1 MARRIS
7 VGVVPGG
14 VGDLTVAS
22 ATISTRDT
30 NQDLILNPDGT
41 GRILSNKNL
50 QLQNQ
55 SDLRFADADSSNWV
69 AFEAPATVASNVTW
83 TLPSVVGTAGQVF
96 TVGSGGT
103 ISWTDKTVTITN
115 NTSDSTQNNIVFT
128 TASSGTVTGFTTTN
142 NKLQFQPSTGTLTLS
157 GNTAS
162 TTVGTGTLIVTGGVG
177 VSGQVTCG
185 TLSATSI
192 VETSSITLKEN
203 IEPIKNALSSVLKLC
218 GVTYDRIDNKEHEAG
233 LIAEWVNEVMPEM
246 VPKDSNGNSIG
257 IKYSKLTAYLIEAI
271 KDLKIEIDK
280 LKFNSNGN
288 S

>member
-83 TLPSVVGTAGQVF
+83 TLPSIVGTSGQVF

-103 ISWTDKTVTITN
+103 ISWTDKNVTITN
-115 NTSDSTQNNIVFT
+115 NTSDSTQSNIVFT

-162 TTVGTGTLIVTGGVG
+162 TTVGTGTLVVTGGVG
-177 VSGQVTCG
+177 VSGQITCG

-203 IEPIKNALSSVLKLC
+203 IEPIQGALNKILQLN
-218 GVTYDRIDNKEHEAG
+218 GVTYNRIDTGDREAG
-233 LIAEWVNEVMPEM
+233 LIAEWVNEITPDLVT
-246 VPKDSNGNSIG
+246 KDINGNMVG
-257 IKYSKLTAYLIEAI
+257 IKYTKLIAYLIESV
-271 KDLKIEIDK
+271 KSLKIEIDY
-280 LKFNSNGN
+280 LKNSE
-288 S
+288 